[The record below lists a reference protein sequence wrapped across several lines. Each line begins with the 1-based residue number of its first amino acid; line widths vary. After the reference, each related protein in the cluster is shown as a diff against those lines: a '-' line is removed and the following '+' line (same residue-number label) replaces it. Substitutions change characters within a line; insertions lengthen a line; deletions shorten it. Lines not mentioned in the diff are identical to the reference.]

1 MIQIRAVRNAA
12 RKIAHH
18 LLSLSDL
25 QHGLDNVLSQVRQ
38 LPVVEGI
45 DFLKLLH
52 RELIRLQPYTQN
64 RVETPDGLDDGEL
77 AKISDNFSSH
87 LGQSVVL
94 WNVQNPA
101 LIGGVRVTI
110 GDRRWERTIR
120 SCLQTFAR

>member
-1 MIQIRAVRNAA
+1 MIQVRTVRNAA

-18 LLSLSDL
+18 LFSLPDP
-25 QHGLDNVLSQVRQ
+25 QHGLADVLSRVRQ
-38 LPVVEGI
+38 LPVFEGI

-52 RELIRLQPYTQN
+52 RELTRLQPYTQN

-87 LGQSVVL
+87 LGQSAVL
-94 WNVQNPA
+94 RNVQNPA

-110 GDRRWERTIR
+110 GDRRWERSIR
-120 SCLQTFAR
+120 SCLKAFTK